1 MTSTE
6 SRSLSSSS
14 SSSPSPSP
22 FSPCFSLH
30 QPNKTMEEVWKD
42 ITMNSLPNTPIPH
55 IHTIHHPT
63 PTSHFKGMILQDFL
77 NASGAGDSRINSIR
91 SSSSSSSPLYSPPP
105 PPPPPPPTEFQFFD
119 SERFQIQR
127 NSPVSNFIAFD
138 NSLAASF
145 GVAADDVVTGINK
158 KRFCQGDEDAS
169 GDRRFKRM
177 IKNRES
183 AARSRARKQAY
194 ISELELEVVQLTKE
208 NAMLRKQQRQFIE
221 ETSAQLPK
229 KHGLHRTS
237 TASF

>member
-22 FSPCFSLH
+22 SPSPFSPSFSLH
-30 QPNKTMEEVWKD
+30 KPNKIMEEVWKD
-42 ITMNSLPNTPIPH
+42 ITMNSLPNTPIHH

-91 SSSSSSSPLYSPPP
+91 SSSSSSSSPLYSPPP

-145 GVAADDVVTGINK
+145 GVADDDVVTGINK
-158 KRFCQGDEDAS
+158 KRLCQGDEDAS

-183 AARSRARKQAY
+183 AARSRARKQ
-194 ISELELEVVQLTKE
+194 
-208 NAMLRKQQRQFIE
+208 FIE

-237 TASF
+237 TAPF

>member
-105 PPPPPPPTEFQFFD
+105 PPPPPPTEFQFFD

-183 AARSRARKQAY
+183 AARSRARKQ
-194 ISELELEVVQLTKE
+194 
-208 NAMLRKQQRQFIE
+208 FIE